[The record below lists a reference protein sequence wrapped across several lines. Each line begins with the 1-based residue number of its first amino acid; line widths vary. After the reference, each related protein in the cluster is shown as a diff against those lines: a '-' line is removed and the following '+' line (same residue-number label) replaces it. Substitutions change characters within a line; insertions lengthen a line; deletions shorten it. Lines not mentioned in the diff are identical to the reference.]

1 MRNRYF
7 ALVAMFALLAGC
19 SSEKGDSPEDGV
31 EGTFRL
37 HSFLQDGMVIQQNQ
51 PFRLWG
57 KASAAHVK
65 ITAKPSWTRQEYT
78 CKADAS
84 GTWVLE
90 IPVPAAPSD
99 GAPQSIRLSTPLQT
113 TSLRDLLIGE
123 VWVLGG
129 QSNMAFALGQALDAP
144 AEISAANYPGIR
156 FFTVQPSNEARPIF
170 DWREEM
176 PEPYGKWYSTSPAT
190 AGAQSAVGYYFGLML
205 HRELGVPVGLVNT
218 SYGGATAQAYTPL
231 EALKADSRLKTTFV
245 DPYAADPNMNVLVRP
260 AELYNSMVHPLLPL
274 STRGVVWYQGEGNW
288 GNYDIYPLLMKTLVG
303 EWRRNFANERMPFYY
318 VQIAPWGFGQNTASQ
333 EWFYTQGV
341 HIGYAYMR
349 EAQALTREQVSNS
362 GMAVTM
368 DVGDPDDI
376 HPTNKRPVGE
386 RLARL
391 ALNQTY
397 GRSEVAC
404 LGPRYNSLKVEN
416 GVVKLLFDNADG
428 LKTNDGQAPKH
439 FYLAATAGGT
449 HRFYPAAAEIHGS
462 EVWLTC
468 PDVVTASTAAAD
480 VAVRYAF
487 LLYPTTNLENGAGL
501 PAEPFRTDSWSTD
514 ISYVY

>member
-1 MRNRYF
+1 MKKLFF
-7 ALVAMFALLAGC
+7 AFVAVFALLAGC
-19 SSEKGDSPEDGV
+19 SSGEDDPREDGV
-31 EGTFRL
+31 EGTFEL
-37 HSFLQDGMVIQQNQ
+37 HSFLQDGMVIQQNR

-57 KASAAHVK
+57 KASAANVK
-65 ITAKPSWTRQEYT
+65 ITAKASWARQEYT
-78 CKADAS
+78 CKADAN

-99 GAPQSIRLSTPLQT
+99 NAPQSIVVSTPLRKAV
-113 TSLRDLLIGE
+113 LRDLLIGE

-129 QSNMAFALGQALDAP
+129 QSNMAFALGQVLDAP
-144 AEISAANYPGIR
+144 AEINAANYPNIR
-156 FFTVQPSNEARPIF
+156 FFTVQPSNAAAPIF

-176 PEPYGKWYSTSPAT
+176 PAPYGRWYSTSPAT
-190 AGAQSAVGYYFGLML
+190 AGSQSAVGYYFGRML
-205 HRELGVPVGLVNT
+205 HKELGVPVGLVNT
-218 SYGGATAQAYTPL
+218 SYGGATAQAYTPI
-231 EALKADSRLKTTFV
+231 EALEGDSRLKANFV
-245 DPYAADPNMNVLVRP
+245 DPYKANPDMNVLVRP

-274 STRGVVWYQGEGNW
+274 SARGVVWYQGEGNW
-288 GNYDIYPLLMKTLVG
+288 GDYPIYPLLMKTLING
-303 EWRRNFANERMPFYY
+303 WRRNFAHSEMPFYY
-318 VQIAPWGFGQNTASQ
+318 VQIAPWGFGQDTSSK
-333 EWFYTQGV
+333 EWFYTQGET
-341 HIGYAYMR
+341 IGYAYMR
-349 EAQALTREQVSNS
+349 EAQALTREQVSHS

-391 ALNQTY
+391 ALNGTY

-416 GVVKLLFDNADG
+416 GVVKLLFDNAEG

-439 FYLAATAGGT
+439 FYVASTAGSE
-449 HRFYPAAAEIHGS
+449 HKFWPASAEIHGS

-468 PDVVTASTAAAD
+468 PDVVTTSTAASG

-487 LLYPTTNLENGAGL
+487 LLYPMTNLENGAGL
-501 PAEPFRTDSWSTD
+501 PAEPFRTDSWSAE

>member
-1 MRNRYF
+1 MKKLSF
-7 ALVAMFALLAGC
+7 VLVAVCALLAGC
-19 SSEKGDSPEDGV
+19 SSDESGPGEDGV
-31 EGTFRL
+31 DGTFEL

-57 KASAAHVK
+57 KASAANVK
-65 ITAKPSWTRQEYT
+65 ISAKASWARQEYT
-78 CKADAS
+78 CKADANA
-84 GTWVLE
+84 TWVLE

-99 GAPQSIRLSTPLQT
+99 GAPQSIVISTPLQRNV
-113 TSLRDLLIGE
+113 LRDLLIGE

-129 QSNMAFALGQALDAP
+129 QSNMAFAMNQVLNAA
-144 AEISAANYPGIR
+144 AEISAANYPSIR

-170 DWREEM
+170 DWRDM

-218 SYGGATAQAYTPL
+218 SNGGASAQAYTPI
-231 EALKADSRLKTTFV
+231 EALRADSRLKTTFV
-245 DPYAADPNMNVLVRP
+245 DPYTADPDMNVLLRP
-260 AELYNSMVHPLLPL
+260 AELYNSMVYPLLRL

-288 GNYDIYPLLMKTLVG
+288 NNYDIYPLLIKTLIN

-318 VQIAPWGFGQNTASQ
+318 VQIAPWGFDGNTSSQ
-333 EWFYTQGV
+333 DWFYTQGPHV
-341 HIGYAYMR
+341 GWAYMR

-397 GRSEVAC
+397 GRSDMAC

-416 GVVKLLFDNADG
+416 GVVKHLFDNAEG

-439 FYLAATAGGT
+439 FYVAAAAGRS

-468 PDVVTASTAAAD
+468 PDVVTASTTAAD

-487 LLYPTTNLENGAGL
+487 LLYPMTNLENGAGL
-501 PAEPFRTDSWSTD
+501 PAEPFRTDPWSTE

>member
-90 IPVPAAPSD
+90 IPVPAAPIRT
-99 GAPQSIRLSTPLQT
+99 APRSRSGSSTPLQT

-144 AEISAANYPGIR
+144 AEISAANYPSIR

-218 SYGGATAQAYTPL
+218 SYGGATAPGL
-231 EALKADSRLKTTFV
+231 
-245 DPYAADPNMNVLVRP
+245 YAA
-260 AELYNSMVHPLLPL
+260 
-274 STRGVVWYQGEGNW
+274 RGPQSRQPG
-288 GNYDIYPLLMKTLVG
+288 
-303 EWRRNFANERMPFYY
+303 
-318 VQIAPWGFGQNTASQ
+318 
-333 EWFYTQGV
+333 
-341 HIGYAYMR
+341 
-349 EAQALTREQVSNS
+349 
-362 GMAVTM
+362 
-368 DVGDPDDI
+368 
-376 HPTNKRPVGE
+376 
-386 RLARL
+386 
-391 ALNQTY
+391 
-397 GRSEVAC
+397 
-404 LGPRYNSLKVEN
+404 
-416 GVVKLLFDNADG
+416 
-428 LKTNDGQAPKH
+428 
-439 FYLAATAGGT
+439 
-449 HRFYPAAAEIHGS
+449 
-462 EVWLTC
+462 
-468 PDVVTASTAAAD
+468 
-480 VAVRYAF
+480 
-487 LLYPTTNLENGAGL
+487 
-501 PAEPFRTDSWSTD
+501 
-514 ISYVY
+514 

>member
-144 AEISAANYPGIR
+144 AEISAANYPSIR
-156 FFTVQPSNEARPIF
+156 FFTVQPSNEA
-170 DWREEM
+170 
-176 PEPYGKWYSTSPAT
+176 
-190 AGAQSAVGYYFGLML
+190 
-205 HRELGVPVGLVNT
+205 
-218 SYGGATAQAYTPL
+218 
-231 EALKADSRLKTTFV
+231 
-245 DPYAADPNMNVLVRP
+245 
-260 AELYNSMVHPLLPL
+260 
-274 STRGVVWYQGEGNW
+274 
-288 GNYDIYPLLMKTLVG
+288 
-303 EWRRNFANERMPFYY
+303 
-318 VQIAPWGFGQNTASQ
+318 
-333 EWFYTQGV
+333 
-341 HIGYAYMR
+341 
-349 EAQALTREQVSNS
+349 
-362 GMAVTM
+362 
-368 DVGDPDDI
+368 
-376 HPTNKRPVGE
+376 
-386 RLARL
+386 
-391 ALNQTY
+391 
-397 GRSEVAC
+397 GRSSTGARRCPNPTANGTRRV
-404 LGPRYNSLKVEN
+404 LRRPGPERR
-416 GVVKLLFDNADG
+416 GLLFRTDAPPG
-428 LKTNDGQAPKH
+428 TGRARRAGQH
-439 FYLAATAGGT
+439 
-449 HRFYPAAAEIHGS
+449 
-462 EVWLTC
+462 
-468 PDVVTASTAAAD
+468 
-480 VAVRYAF
+480 
-487 LLYPTTNLENGAGL
+487 LLRRRHGAGL
-501 PAEPFRTDSWSTD
+501 YAARGPQSRQPAEDDFRRPVCGQSQYGRAGASCRALQQHGPSVAAAVGPAAWCGIRARATGATT
-514 ISYVY
+514 ISIPC

>member
-1 MRNRYF
+1 MKKLYF
-7 ALVAMFALLAGC
+7 VLVAVFALLAGC

-31 EGTFRL
+31 EGIFRL

-57 KASAAHVK
+57 EASAANVK
-65 ITAKPSWTRQEYT
+65 ITAKASWADREYS
-78 CKADAS
+78 CKAGAD

-99 GAPQSIRLSTPLQT
+99 NAPQSIVISTPLRKAA
-113 TSLRDLLIGE
+113 LRDLLIGE
-123 VWVLGG
+123 VWLLGG
-129 QSNMAFALGQALDAP
+129 QSNMAFAMNQVLNAP
-144 AEISAANYPGIR
+144 DEIRAADYPNIR
-156 FFTVQPSNEARPIF
+156 FFTVQPSNTADPIF
-170 DWREEM
+170 DWERDI
-176 PEPYGKWYSTSPAT
+176 PAPYGKWYSTSPAT
-190 AGAQSAVGYYFGLML
+190 AGAQSAVGYYFGRML
-205 HRELGVPVGLVNT
+205 HQELGVPVGLVNT
-218 SYGGATAQAYTPL
+218 SNGGATAQAYTPL
-231 EALKADSRLKTTFV
+231 EALEGDSRLKTAFV
-245 DPYAADPNMNVLVRP
+245 DPYKADPNMNVLVRP

-274 STRGVVWYQGEGNW
+274 SVRGVAWYQGEGNW
-288 GNYDIYPLLMKTLVG
+288 DNYPIYPLLMKTLINA
-303 EWRRNFANERMPFYY
+303 WRRNFASSEMPFYY
-318 VQIAPWGFGQNTASQ
+318 VQIAPWGFDGDTSSQ
-333 EWFYTQGV
+333 DWFYTQSV
-341 HIGYAYMR
+341 HIGYAYQR
-349 EAQALTREQVSNS
+349 EAQSLTREQVSHS

-397 GRSEVAC
+397 GRSDVRC

-416 GVVKLLFDNADG
+416 GVVKLLFDHAEG
-428 LKTNDGQAPKH
+428 LKTNDGQAPNY
-439 FYLAATAGGT
+439 FYVASAAGQP
-449 HRFYPAAAEIHGS
+449 HRFYPATAEIHGS

-468 PDVVTASTAAAD
+468 PDVVTASTTAAD

-487 LLYPTTNLENGAGL
+487 LLYPTTNLENGTGL
-501 PAEPFRTDSWSTD
+501 PAEPFRTDDWSTD